1 MVWLSVEQH
10 PFPKGEFIAAWIDKD
25 DEIAQIEWYTHLG
38 GANFMNVNTSNI
50 NEFDPESDI
59 LIRQPPNFWIAI
71 PPTPKEFWDN
81 NNHHISDWGEA
92 VCDYLD
98 NVSDEEFKQ
107 RCIEV
112 GILEDD
118 K

>member
-1 MVWLSVEQH
+1 MLNIS
-10 PFPKGEFIAAWIDKD
+10 D
-25 DEIAQIEWYTHLG
+25 
-38 GANFMNVNTSNI
+38 TSQFASPNS
-50 NEFDPESDI
+50 EFDPESDI
-59 LIRQPPNFWIAI
+59 LIRQPPNFWIAM
-71 PPTPKEFWDN
+71 PPTSKELW